1 MVVGTVPYLNAVPLT
16 WALHR
21 IGFRG
26 TLVYGTPAELSQ
38 YLERGVI
45 DVGLVPIAEY
55 LRGVGSSVVD
65 GIAIASDGAVRSVLL
80 VSKVP
85 PFQLETVAV
94 DRGSRSS
101 VLLLKI
107 LLAERY
113 GVFPILLPM
122 EPQLEL
128 MLARADAALL
138 IGDHALKAQPSP
150 IWQVLDL
157 GQEWKRMTGLPFV
170 FATWVTRSEVNE
182 TELAIWLGQAKTEGL
197 KHLKEIVQEESPKRG
212 LDEATVHRYL
222 TECISYDLTPVH
234 LDSIHLFNRLCVRH
248 GLLPALRAV
257 RLVTPP

>member
-26 TLVYGTPAELSQ
+26 TLVYGEPVQLSQ
-38 YLERGVI
+38 WLERGVV

-55 LRGVGSSVVD
+55 LRGVGNGIVE

-94 DRGSRSS
+94 DKGSRSS

-107 LLAERY
+107 LLTEVY
-113 GVFPILLPM
+113 GVSPILLPM
-122 EPQLEL
+122 EPQLDL
-128 MLARADAALL
+128 MLERADAALL
-138 IGDHALKAQPSP
+138 IGDHALKAQPLP
-150 IWQVLDL
+150 RWQVLDL
-157 GQEWKRMTGLPFV
+157 GQEWKAMTGLPFV
-170 FATWVTRSEVNE
+170 FATWVTRNEVNE
-182 TELAIWLGQAKTEGL
+182 TELASWLAQAKAEGL
-197 KHLKEIVQEESPKRG
+197 KRLKEIVHEEAQKRS
-212 LDEATVHRYL
+212 LDRTTVHHY
-222 TECISYDLTPVH
+222 LTPVH

-248 GLLPALRAV
+248 GLLPALRTV
-257 RLVTPP
+257 RLVRCIGHRA